1 MSSSFS
7 FPNLLNDTY
16 TKNPSKTIRIHDV
29 FLSFRGEDTRVSF
42 TSHLN
47 TSLLNAGI
55 KVFRDDDSLQRG
67 DIISTSISRAI
78 EQSQIAVIVFS
89 KNYADSR
96 WCLDE
101 LVKIMECSKSTGQVI
116 LPVFYGVDPSEVRH
130 QNGEFGRA
138 FQSLLTRLSNMKGLF
153 KVLNFKSGSLN
164 LEQERSWTAALHEV
178 AGFAGFVVLNSRN
191 ESEAIKDIVEKV
203 VRLLNKTDLF
213 VANNPVGVEPRVED
227 MIQLLEKR
235 IPQHTS
241 ELLQF
246 QQMQAPIQLLQ
257 FQPGQAPLQPL
268 HVQPMQAPVQP
279 LQFQP
284 VQAPFH
290 PLQFQPMQA
299 LVQQQQ
305 FQPVQA
311 PVQQQQFQQMQAPNL
326 QSKDVLLIGMWGMG
340 GIGKTTIAKAIFNKI
355 GRNFDGR
362 SFLANIREA
371 WEQNIGQVSLQERI
385 LFDICKETTN
395 KIQSIEE
402 GKNKLKDRLYH
413 KKVLLV
419 LDDVNTL
426 DQLNA
431 LCGSRQWFGS
441 GSRIII
447 TTRDMHILRGNRV
460 DQVYT
465 MKEMGE
471 SEAIELFSWHAFKQ
485 ASPNVDFAEISRN
498 VVDYSGGLPLALE
511 VLGSYL
517 FDRGITEWE
526 SVLEKLKKI
535 PNDQVHKK
543 LKISYDALNDD
554 TEKEIFLD
562 IACFFIGMVR
572 NDVIH
577 ILNGCELYAE
587 IGINV
592 LVERSL
598 VTVDDMNRLG
608 MHDLLRDMGR
618 EIIREK
624 SPKDPEERSRLWFS
638 KDVLDVLSEQTG
650 TKVVEGLTLKLQKA
664 DAKCF
669 TTKAF
674 KNMTRLRLLQL
685 VGVQLDGDFEYLSR
699 NLRWI
704 SWNGFPLTCIPT
716 SFYLGNLV
724 SIELVNSNV
733 EFLWIKAQRME
744 KLKILNLS
752 HSHSL
757 RQTPDFSNMPNLE
770 KLILTDCPML
780 SEISPSIG
788 HLNEIDK
795 LEDELEDMKSLTT
808 LIANN
813 TAIARVPFSVVRSK
827 SIGYISLCG
836 YEGFS
841 HDVFPAI
848 IWSWMSPTNN
858 LPSPFQSPAGI
869 SSLVPL
875 DVQNSSS
882 HELSSISNY
891 LQWLRCLLV
900 ECDSELQLSR
910 DTKIILDALYAS
922 NSKEL
927 ESTATSQVSNV
938 KTSALIQCYS
948 QVSNVKSLFIQIG
961 MNCQVT
967 KILKDIILQNMAVKG
982 CGGQLLP
989 GDSYPDWLTFNF
1001 KGSSVIFEVPRVQGR
1016 NLKTM
1021 VCVIYSS
1028 TPDNIASDGLK
1039 NVLVKN
1045 YTKATIQLYKR
1056 EALVSFE
1063 DEDGERV
1070 VSSIEP
1076 GNKVEVVVVFE
1087 NSFVVKETIVYLVYD
1102 EPIGEK
1108 IEKCQEQEK
1117 NDIVYSGDD
1126 NEGIVWTS
1134 SPPVELVDENGSA
1147 ASCCGLIKYSFRQ
1160 WITDLVHKLVEC
1172 R

>member
-16 TKNPSKTIRIHDV
+16 TKNPSKAIRIHDV
-29 FLSFRGEDTRVSF
+29 FLSFRGEDTRASF

-67 DIISTSISRAI
+67 DIISTSINRAI
-78 EQSQIAVIVFS
+78 EHSQIAVIVFS

-101 LVKIMECSKSTGQVI
+101 LVKIMECSKTIGQVV

-138 FQSLLTRLSNMKGLF
+138 FQSLLTRLSNIKGLF
-153 KVLNFKSGSLN
+153 KVLNFKSGSPN

-191 ESEAIKDIVEKV
+191 ESKAIKDIVEKI

-227 MIQLLEKR
+227 MIQLLDKK
-235 IPQHTS
+235 IPQH
-241 ELLQF
+241 F
-246 QQMQAPIQLLQ
+246 RPMQAPIQLLQ
-257 FQPGQAPLQPL
+257 FQPVQALVQPL
-268 HVQPMQAPVQP
+268 HFQPIQAPFQPLHFQPMQALVQ
-279 LQFQP
+279 QQ
-284 VQAPFH
+284 H
-290 PLQFQPMQA
+290 FQPMQA

-340 GIGKTTIAKAIFNKI
+340 GIGKTTIAKAIYNKI

-385 LFDICKETTN
+385 LLDVCKETTN
-395 KIQSIEE
+395 KIQNIEE
-402 GKNKLKDRLYH
+402 GKNKLKDRLCH

-419 LDDVNTL
+419 LDDVNTM

-447 TTRDMHILRGNRV
+447 TTRDMHVLRGNRV

-471 SEAIELFSWHAFKQ
+471 SESIELFSWHAFKQ
-485 ASPNVDFAEISRN
+485 ASPCVDFAEISRN
-498 VVDYSGGLPLALE
+498 LVDYSGGLPLALE

-526 SVLEKLKKI
+526 K
-535 PNDQVHKK
+535 
-543 LKISYDALNDD
+543 
-554 TEKEIFLD
+554 
-562 IACFFIGMVR
+562 
-572 NDVIH
+572 
-577 ILNGCELYAE
+577 

-598 VTVDDMNRLG
+598 VTVDDRNRLG

-624 SPKDPEERSRLWFS
+624 SPKDPEQRSRLWFS

-650 TKVVEGLTLKLQKA
+650 TKVVEGLTLKLQRA

-674 KNMTRLRLLQL
+674 INMTRLRLLQL
-685 VGVQLDGDFEYLSR
+685 VGVQLDGDFVYLSR
-699 NLRWI
+699 NLRWL

-716 SFYLGNLV
+716 NFYVGNLV

-733 EFLWIKAQRME
+733 EFLWKKAQRME
-744 KLKILNLS
+744 QLKILNLS

-757 RQTPDFSNMPNLE
+757 RQTPDFSNMPNLV

-795 LEDELEDMKSLTT
+795 LEDDLEDMKSLTT

-841 HDVFPAI
+841 HDVLPAI
-848 IWSWMSPTNN
+848 IWSWMSPTSN
-858 LPSPFQSPAGI
+858 LPSPFQTPVGM
-869 SSLVPL
+869 SSLFPL

-882 HELSSISNY
+882 HELSSISKY
-891 LQWLRCLLV
+891 LPWLRCLLV

-910 DTKIILDALYAS
+910 DTKIILEALYTS

-938 KTSALIQCYS
+938 KTSALFQCYS

-967 KILKDIILQNMAVKG
+967 KILKDNILQNMVVNG
-982 CGGQLLP
+982 CGGRLLP
-989 GDSYPDWLTFNF
+989 GDSYPEWLTFNF

-1016 NLKTM
+1016 NLKTIM
-1021 VCVIYSS
+1021 CVIYSTTS
-1028 TPDNIASDGLK
+1028 DNIASYGLK

-1045 YTKATIQLYKR
+1045 YTKASIQLYKR
-1056 EALVSFE
+1056 EVLVSFD
-1063 DEDGERV
+1063 DEEGERV

-1076 GNKVEVVVVFE
+1076 GNKVEIVVVFE
-1087 NSFVVKETIVYLVYD
+1087 NHFVVKETLVYLVYD
-1102 EPIGEK
+1102 EPIGGK
-1108 IEKCQEQEK
+1108 MEKCQEHEK
-1117 NDIVYSGDD
+1117 SDIVYSGDD
-1126 NEGIVWTS
+1126 NEGIVRTS
-1134 SPPVELVDENGSA
+1134 SPQVELVDENGGT
-1147 ASCCGLIKYSFRQ
+1147 ASCCGLIRYSFRQ
-1160 WITDLVHKLVEC
+1160 WITNFMCRLVEC